1 MRLSATVL
9 KPSVLIVDDDIEALE
24 EIAESLQSHSLTVHT
39 ASNVELAVKLAEE
52 QCRAFIIMDY
62 LLPGRTGTEAVS
74 EIHKLKDYQGALP
87 DEKDDSNVGDGLG
100 LCVYRFCWR
109 RGGVFYLP
117 DKLVW

>member
-1 MRLSATVL
+1 
-9 KPSVLIVDDDIEALE
+9 
-24 EIAESLQSHSLTVHT
+24 
-39 ASNVELAVKLAEE
+39 
-52 QCRAFIIMDY
+52 MDY

-74 EIHKLKDYQGALP
+74 EIHKLKDYQRELR

-109 RGGVFYLP
+109 QGVFYLP